1 MTLPGRPITA
11 LLVAPNRELADQ
23 FAHSLAKS
31 KNAFQIILDLKTYP
45 NQQTLEMRL
54 RQMRPDVLLLDLMSS
69 LEAAC
74 DLIRFAVSQKI
85 PLHVVGLHL
94 QNDSEAILRSL
105 RVGASEFLHAPF
117 DAPVQQDAMIRIQK
131 LVQPENA
138 ADREMGK
145 VVAFSSTKPGSGAST
160 LAAQT
165 AFALSRTTGK
175 RVLLADF
182 DLMGGTIG
190 FYLKLEQTHSLVDVL
205 EQVDKLDPSQWA
217 SMMVN
222 SAGIDVLPAPEMPYQ
237 DPVDPNRLHDVLQ
250 YARFLYD
257 WVVVDLPS
265 VFHRVSLLTVSQ
277 SDKAFLVSTSELA
290 SLHLA
295 RRAVKLLNHLGFD
308 STRFQMIIN
317 RLDKRD
323 GLNGSDLTKLFDCPI
338 DISLPNDYF
347 SLHRVV
353 TLGEALDGD
362 TELGKAIEGLAT
374 KLSGTVTA
382 PPVKARGQFVA
393 RPIFSHSS

>member
-1 MTLPGRPITA
+1 M
-11 LLVAPNRELADQ
+11 N
-23 FAHSLAKS
+23 
-31 KNAFQIILDLKTYP
+31 
-45 NQQTLEMRL
+45 
-54 RQMRPDVLLLDLMSS
+54 
-69 LEAAC
+69 
-74 DLIRFAVSQKI
+74 
-85 PLHVVGLHL
+85 
-94 QNDSEAILRSL
+94 
-105 RVGASEFLHAPF
+105 
-117 DAPVQQDAMIRIQK
+117 RIQK
-131 LVQPENA
+131 LVQPDNA

-205 EQVDKLDPSQWA
+205 DQVDKLDPSQWA

-295 RRAVKLLNHLGFD
+295 RRAIKLLNHLGFD

-362 TELGKAIEGLAT
+362 TELGKAIEGLAM
-374 KLSGTVTA
+374 KLSGTVTV
-382 PPVKARGQFVA
+382 PPVKASRQFAA
-393 RPIFSHSS
+393 RPVFSHSS

>member
-31 KNAFQIILDLKTYP
+31 KNAFQIILDLKSYP

-54 RQMRPDVLLLDLMSS
+54 RQMRPDVLLLDLTSG
-69 LEAAC
+69 LDAAC

-117 DAPVQQDAMIRIQK
+117 DAPVQQDAMTRIQK
-131 LVQPENA
+131 LVQPDNA

-217 SMMVN
+217 KMMVN
-222 SAGIDVLPAPEMPYQ
+222 SAGIDVLPAPEMPHQ
-237 DPVDPNRLHDVLQ
+237 EPVDPNRLHDVLQ

-265 VFHRVSLLTVSQ
+265 VFNRVSLLTISQ

-362 TELGKAIEGLAT
+362 TDLGKAIEGLAM
-374 KLSGTVTA
+374 KLSGTVKMA
-382 PPVKARGQFVA
+382 PTKTSGQFAA
-393 RPIFSHSS
+393 RPAFSHSS

>member
-11 LLVAPNRELADQ
+11 LLVAPNRELAEQ

-45 NQQTLEMRL
+45 TQQTLEMRL
-54 RQMRPDVLLLDLMSS
+54 RQMRPDVLLLDLTSS
-69 LEAAC
+69 LDAAC
-74 DLIRFAVSQKI
+74 DLIRFALSQKI

-117 DAPVQQDAMIRIQK
+117 DSPVQQDVLIRIQK

-205 EQVDKLDPSQWA
+205 NQVDKLDPSQWA

-362 TELGKAIEGLAT
+362 TELGKAIEGLAM
-374 KLSGTVTA
+374 KLSGTVTV
-382 PPVKARGQFVA
+382 PPANARAQFAA
-393 RPIFSHSS
+393 RPAYSHLS